1 MGVLLFV
8 SDVRRPVEFDRSGGL
23 EPAWKV
29 VHERVVSF
37 AKQRAG
43 LEWEEGRLLCEAQ
56 RAGVHRRLG
65 FASFGEY
72 VERLFGYNGRLV
84 KEKLR
89 VAQSL
94 ERLPQMSEA
103 LRVGELNWSA
113 VRELTRVATPET
125 EGSWLESARGSTV
138 RQVEEMVSGRGPGDL
153 PSDPADP
160 KLRKYNVHLELSA
173 ETRAL
178 FVEALAA
185 LRRQAGEAL
194 DDDTAMLMM
203 SRQVLAT
210 LGSENA
216 DSGRAGYQVQ
226 VNICKKCQ
234 HAEQI
239 GNGEAH
245 PIAPAVAE
253 MVLCDAQVIDASD
266 PTHVGQKAKT
276 TIPRAIRRLVMLRDN
291 GRCIVPGCRNATFV
305 QVHHLTGRAD
315 GGGHDVDNLGCL
327 CCAHH
332 RAVHEGRLIIEG
344 RPSTGLVFKHAD
356 GTRYGG
362 ALDPVAADRNAQV
375 FSALRTMGFK
385 ERDCRT
391 AVERCSKNLASAA
404 TREEVL
410 RAALGLLAP

>member
-1 MGVLLFV
+1 MGALLFA
-8 SDVRRPVEFDRSGGL
+8 SDVRRPVEFASGGNA
-23 EPAWKV
+23 EPSWKML
-29 VHERVVSF
+29 HERVVSF
-37 AKQRAG
+37 AKARAG
-43 LEWEEGRLLCEAQ
+43 LEWEEGRLLCDAQ

-65 FASFGEY
+65 FASFSEY
-72 VERLFGYNGRLV
+72 VERHFGYNGRLV

-89 VAQSL
+89 VAQAL
-94 ERLPQMSEA
+94 ERLPQTSEA
-103 LRVGELNWSA
+103 LRAGELNWSA

-125 EGSWLESARGSTV
+125 EGAWLESSRGVTV

-160 KLRKYNVHLELSA
+160 KLRKYNIHLELCA

-194 DDDTAMLMM
+194 DDDAAMLMM

-210 LGSENA
+210 LGSQSA

-226 VNICKKCQ
+226 VNICKKCK

-291 GRCIVPGCRNATFV
+291 RRCVVPGCTNSTFV
-305 QVHHLTGRAD
+305 QAHHLTARAD
-315 GGGHDVDNLGCL
+315 GGRHDPDNLGCL

-332 RAVHEGRLIIEG
+332 RAVHDGRLIVEG
-344 RPSTGLVFKHAD
+344 RPSTGLLFKHAD
-356 GTRYGG
+356 GTPYGG
-362 ALDPVAADRNAQV
+362 TPDSSAADRNARV
-375 FSALRTMGFK
+375 FAGLRRMGFK

-391 AVERCSKNLASAA
+391 AVERCSQELPPTA
-404 TREEVL
+404 TREEML
-410 RAALGLLAP
+410 RAALRMLA

>member
-1 MGVLLFV
+1 MRALLFV
-8 SDVRRPVEFDRSGGL
+8 SDVRPQATYVRSGGA
-23 EPAWKV
+23 EPSWKV
-29 VHERVVSF
+29 VHARVVSF

-72 VERLFGYNGRLV
+72 VERHFGYNGRLL

-89 VAQSL
+89 VALAL
-94 ERLPQMSEA
+94 ERLPQTSEA
-103 LRVGELNWSA
+103 LRAGELNWSA
-113 VRELTRVATPET
+113 LRELTRVATPET
-125 EGSWLESARGSTV
+125 EGAWLESARGVTV

-160 KLRKYNVHLELSA
+160 KLRKYNIHLELSA

-185 LRRQAGEAL
+185 LRRQAGESL
-194 DDDTAMLMM
+194 DDDSAMLMM

-210 LGSENA
+210 LGSENT
-216 DSGRAGYQVQ
+216 DSGKAGYQVQ
-226 VNICKKCQ
+226 VNICKKCR

-253 MVLCDAQVIDASD
+253 MVLCDAQVIDASE
-266 PTHVGQKAKT
+266 PTHVGQKAKP

-291 GRCIVPGCRNATFV
+291 RRCIVPGCTNSIFV
-305 QVHHLTGRAD
+305 QAHHLTARAD
-315 GGGHDVDNLGCL
+315 GGRHDPDNLGCL

-356 GTRYGG
+356 GTPYGG
-362 ALDPVAADRNAQV
+362 AVEPAAADRNAQV
-375 FSALRTMGFK
+375 FAGLRTMGFK
-385 ERDCRT
+385 ERDCRA
-391 AVERCSKNLASAA
+391 AVERCSQAAPRAS
-404 TREEVL
+404 REELL
-410 RAALGLLAP
+410 RAALGLLTS

>member
-1 MGVLLFV
+1 
-8 SDVRRPVEFDRSGGL
+8 
-23 EPAWKV
+23 
-29 VHERVVSF
+29 
-37 AKQRAG
+37 
-43 LEWEEGRLLCEAQ
+43 
-56 RAGVHRRLG
+56 
-65 FASFGEY
+65 
-72 VERLFGYNGRLV
+72 
-84 KEKLR
+84 
-89 VAQSL
+89 
-94 ERLPQMSEA
+94 
-103 LRVGELNWSA
+103 
-113 VRELTRVATPET
+113 
-125 EGSWLESARGSTV
+125 
-138 RQVEEMVSGRGPGDL
+138 VEELVSGRGPGDL

-160 KLRKYNVHLELSA
+160 KLRKYNIHLELCA

-194 DDDTAMLMM
+194 DDDAAMLMM

-216 DSGRAGYQVQ
+216 DSGRARYQVQ
-226 VNICKKCQ
+226 VNICKRCR
-234 HAEQI
+234 HAEQV

-291 GRCIVPGCRNATFV
+291 GRCGVPGCTNSTFV
-305 QVHHLTGRAD
+305 QAHQLTARTD
-315 GGGHDVDNLGCL
+315 GGRHDSDNLGCL

-356 GTRYGG
+356 GTPYGG
-362 ALDPVAADRNAQV
+362 ALDSGACGPKRAGVCGPPDDGLQGTRLPDGCGALLEELGGDGYSRGDAACCAGNAGV
-375 FSALRTMGFK
+375 VGSAR
-385 ERDCRT
+385 
-391 AVERCSKNLASAA
+391 
-404 TREEVL
+404 
-410 RAALGLLAP
+410 

>member
-1 MGVLLFV
+1 
-8 SDVRRPVEFDRSGGL
+8 
-23 EPAWKV
+23 
-29 VHERVVSF
+29 
-37 AKQRAG
+37 
-43 LEWEEGRLLCEAQ
+43 
-56 RAGVHRRLG
+56 VHRRLG
-65 FASFGEY
+65 FASFSEY
-72 VERLFGYNGRLV
+72 VERHFGYNGRLV

-89 VAQSL
+89 VAQAL
-94 ERLPQMSEA
+94 ERLPQTSEA
-103 LRVGELNWSA
+103 LRAGELNWSA

-125 EGSWLESARGSTV
+125 EGAWLESSRGVTV

-160 KLRKYNVHLELSA
+160 KLRKYNIHLELCA

-194 DDDTAMLMM
+194 DDDAAMLMM

-210 LGSENA
+210 LGSQSA

-226 VNICKKCQ
+226 VNICKKCK

-291 GRCIVPGCRNATFV
+291 RRCVVPGCTNSTFV
-305 QVHHLTGRAD
+305 QAHHLTARAD
-315 GGGHDVDNLGCL
+315 GGRHDRTILGVFAARIIGQCTTSADCRGTAVDGAFIQARRWNALRGYARFE
-327 CCAHH
+327 CCGPQCAGF
-332 RAVHEGRLIIEG
+332 RGAQDD
-344 RPSTGLVFKHAD
+344 GLQ
-356 GTRYGG
+356 GTRLPDGG
-362 ALDPVAADRNAQV
+362 RALLAGVAAHGYSGGD
-375 FSALRTMGFK
+375 
-385 ERDCRT
+385 
-391 AVERCSKNLASAA
+391 AA
-404 TREEVL
+404 C
-410 RAALGLLAP
+410 RAANASVIGC